1 MNTAEHLC
9 LKEKKQP
16 AEAALYRIIFRECAL
31 SGAGYFFIVLT
42 RCGGKSPTQKQP
54 ARQKILRLLQLLRQ
68 IHYNGVFCCR
78 FKPMRRS
85 SWFVKHAQKVWRKAY
100 MPSATLPAHTIDCPE
115 CGLRTRI
122 PKLRQGQR
130 AECPRCHHHLVRVEN
145 EPFLL
150 PLACAS
156 AALMLMFLVYSLP
169 FVTVQM
175 TGVFSPLTLPGMLQS
190 LLHGDWAFLG
200 TVMFLLTFGTPA
212 VFLCACIWVYGALL
226 WQKQPASV
234 LWLTR
239 WLVRLREWIMVD
251 VFFISMLVA
260 YIKIRTVATVEF
272 GQAFWLMPVWAVLLL
287 RTAVAVPS
295 HWVYYQIRRRSHELL
310 HDGPHHICCSCC
322 LFFRPADESRCG
334 VCDSELFDRRPYSL
348 HVAGCFLL
356 AAIVLYF
363 PANLLPIMISEN
375 PISKEVSTIMS
386 GILYMWNDGD
396 KLIASIIFSA
406 SIAVPT
412 LKIVSM
418 LVLLANARFGL
429 FLPIRV
435 LSLQY
440 RITEAVGRWS
450 MIDIFVIIIMMSA
463 FHSHI
468 ARVTPGPAAIYFCL
482 VVILT
487 MLSAHF
493 FDVRLLW
500 DKYRE
505 DAAPP
510 ESIIRPTT
518 EQTS

>member
-1 MNTAEHLC
+1 M
-9 LKEKKQP
+9 
-16 AEAALYRIIFRECAL
+16 
-31 SGAGYFFIVLT
+31 
-42 RCGGKSPTQKQP
+42 
-54 ARQKILRLLQLLRQ
+54 
-68 IHYNGVFCCR
+68 
-78 FKPMRRS
+78 
-85 SWFVKHAQKVWRKAY
+85 
-100 MPSATLPAHTIDCPE
+100 
-115 CGLRTRI
+115 
-122 PKLRQGQR
+122 
-130 AECPRCHHHLVRVEN
+130 
-145 EPFLL
+145 
-150 PLACAS
+150 
-156 AALMLMFLVYSLP
+156 
-169 FVTVQM
+169 
-175 TGVFSPLTLPGMLQS
+175 
-190 LLHGDWAFLG
+190 
-200 TVMFLLTFGTPA
+200 
-212 VFLCACIWVYGALL
+212 
-226 WQKQPASV
+226 
-234 LWLTR
+234 
-239 WLVRLREWIMVD
+239 
-251 VFFISMLVA
+251 
-260 YIKIRTVATVEF
+260 
-272 GQAFWLMPVWAVLLL
+272 
-287 RTAVAVPS
+287 
-295 HWVYYQIRRRSHELL
+295 
-310 HDGPHHICCSCC
+310 
-322 LFFRPADESRCG
+322 
-334 VCDSELFDRRPYSL
+334 CDSELFDRRPYSL

>member
-1 MNTAEHLC
+1 MCLHL
-9 LKEKKQP
+9 
-16 AEAALYRIIFRECAL
+16 
-31 SGAGYFFIVLT
+31 G
-42 RCGGKSPTQKQP
+42 
-54 ARQKILRLLQLLRQ
+54 
-68 IHYNGVFCCR
+68 
-78 FKPMRRS
+78 
-85 SWFVKHAQKVWRKAY
+85 VWR
-100 MPSATLPAHTIDCPE
+100 
-115 CGLRTRI
+115 
-122 PKLRQGQR
+122 
-130 AECPRCHHHLVRVEN
+130 
-145 EPFLL
+145 
-150 PLACAS
+150 
-156 AALMLMFLVYSLP
+156 AAV
-169 FVTVQM
+169 
-175 TGVFSPLTLPGMLQS
+175 
-190 LLHGDWAFLG
+190 
-200 TVMFLLTFGTPA
+200 
-212 VFLCACIWVYGALL
+212 
-226 WQKQPASV
+226 ASV

-322 LFFRPADESRCG
+322 LFFRPANESYCS

-375 PISKEVSTIMS
+375 PMSKEVSTIMS
-386 GILYMWNDGD
+386 GIIYMWDDGD

-505 DAAPP
+505 DAAAP

>member
-1 MNTAEHLC
+1 
-9 LKEKKQP
+9 
-16 AEAALYRIIFRECAL
+16 
-31 SGAGYFFIVLT
+31 
-42 RCGGKSPTQKQP
+42 
-54 ARQKILRLLQLLRQ
+54 
-68 IHYNGVFCCR
+68 
-78 FKPMRRS
+78 
-85 SWFVKHAQKVWRKAY
+85 
-100 MPSATLPAHTIDCPE
+100 
-115 CGLRTRI
+115 
-122 PKLRQGQR
+122 
-130 AECPRCHHHLVRVEN
+130 
-145 EPFLL
+145 
-150 PLACAS
+150 
-156 AALMLMFLVYSLP
+156 
-169 FVTVQM
+169 
-175 TGVFSPLTLPGMLQS
+175 
-190 LLHGDWAFLG
+190 
-200 TVMFLLTFGTPA
+200 
-212 VFLCACIWVYGALL
+212 
-226 WQKQPASV
+226 
-234 LWLTR
+234 
-239 WLVRLREWIMVD
+239 
-251 VFFISMLVA
+251 
-260 YIKIRTVATVEF
+260 
-272 GQAFWLMPVWAVLLL
+272 
-287 RTAVAVPS
+287 
-295 HWVYYQIRRRSHELL
+295 
-310 HDGPHHICCSCC
+310 
-322 LFFRPADESRCG
+322 
-334 VCDSELFDRRPYSL
+334 
-348 HVAGCFLL
+348 
-356 AAIVLYF
+356 
-363 PANLLPIMISEN
+363 MISEN
-375 PISKEVSTIMS
+375 PMSKEVSTIMS

>member
-1 MNTAEHLC
+1 M
-9 LKEKKQP
+9 
-16 AEAALYRIIFRECAL
+16 
-31 SGAGYFFIVLT
+31 
-42 RCGGKSPTQKQP
+42 
-54 ARQKILRLLQLLRQ
+54 
-68 IHYNGVFCCR
+68 
-78 FKPMRRS
+78 
-85 SWFVKHAQKVWRKAY
+85 
-100 MPSATLPAHTIDCPE
+100 
-115 CGLRTRI
+115 
-122 PKLRQGQR
+122 
-130 AECPRCHHHLVRVEN
+130 
-145 EPFLL
+145 
-150 PLACAS
+150 
-156 AALMLMFLVYSLP
+156 
-169 FVTVQM
+169 
-175 TGVFSPLTLPGMLQS
+175 
-190 LLHGDWAFLG
+190 
-200 TVMFLLTFGTPA
+200 
-212 VFLCACIWVYGALL
+212 YGALL

-322 LFFRPADESRCG
+322 LFFRPTDESRCG

-375 PISKEVSTIMS
+375 PMSKEISTIMS